1 MRNHLLHLSAILVL
15 VSPCWCQFLLGGQDY
30 GATIPHIMDVL
41 RRRHLSGSLEYS
53 GSCTDQFH
61 SPDFLKENAA
71 SNEAELS
78 LQALREMFAND
89 KDMQVTQEPDGII
102 RMVEKSVPQELL
114 NVKIRHISFDEENKK
129 LPMFF
134 PINVLWAITH
144 SPEVVTFMKDS
155 DIRLVPTMMN
165 EASSP
170 VIALNRDFL
179 TANEREIWPA
189 SRKTYWAPP
198 LVRIADNHQPTA
210 ILTASDCLRFGT
222 SRGKMRAV

>member
-1 MRNHLLHLSAILVL
+1 ME
-15 VSPCWCQFLLGGQDY
+15 
-30 GATIPHIMDVL
+30 VL

-71 SNEAELS
+71 SNDSELS

-170 VIALNRDFL
+170 VPRVSGELNNVTLSQALDYMLKTFPGLWVYENCPAITSTNELYSLPF
-179 TANEREIWPA
+179 TARGN
-189 SRKTYWAPP
+189 
-198 LVRIADNHQPTA
+198 
-210 ILTASDCLRFGT
+210 DC
-222 SRGKMRAV
+222 S

>member
-170 VIALNRDFL
+170 VPRVSGELNNVTLSQALDYMLKTFPGLWVYENCPAITSTNELYSLPF
-179 TANEREIWPA
+179 TARGN
-189 SRKTYWAPP
+189 
-198 LVRIADNHQPTA
+198 
-210 ILTASDCLRFGT
+210 DC
-222 SRGKMRAV
+222 S